1 MLRAL
6 AVAFSLLPDPLQDE
20 RAINN
25 GASNEHLSPLEE
37 VITELADVLDMADK
51 HPGTR
56 ETVGSELEEE
66 WILKVHSVILL
77 KCYLRNSGN
86 PCGWKQCYVSRILKY
101 QQVVTDL
108 SHKNAPQAMAIRH
121 LGKMFLLCSSY
132 YSASIIFSWTLF
144 IWSFL
149 HWAHHAPD
157 YRVLLMANMEI
168 PCLPCSGCVSKAIIS
183 LTQQKVGS
191 IVSQFWTFLP
201 LLPR

>member
-6 AVAFSLLPDPLQDE
+6 ALAFSLLPDPLQDE

-66 WILKVHSVILL
+66 RILKVHSFILL

-86 PCGWKQCYVSRILKY
+86 PCG
-101 QQVVTDL
+101 
-108 SHKNAPQAMAIRH
+108 
-121 LGKMFLLCSSY
+121 
-132 YSASIIFSWTLF
+132 
-144 IWSFL
+144 
-149 HWAHHAPD
+149 
-157 YRVLLMANMEI
+157 
-168 PCLPCSGCVSKAIIS
+168 
-183 LTQQKVGS
+183 
-191 IVSQFWTFLP
+191 
-201 LLPR
+201 

>member
-6 AVAFSLLPDPLQDE
+6 ALAFSLLPNPLQDE

-66 WILKVHSVILL
+66 RKVHSFILL

-86 PCGWKQCYVSRILKY
+86 PCG
-101 QQVVTDL
+101 
-108 SHKNAPQAMAIRH
+108 
-121 LGKMFLLCSSY
+121 
-132 YSASIIFSWTLF
+132 
-144 IWSFL
+144 
-149 HWAHHAPD
+149 
-157 YRVLLMANMEI
+157 
-168 PCLPCSGCVSKAIIS
+168 
-183 LTQQKVGS
+183 
-191 IVSQFWTFLP
+191 
-201 LLPR
+201 